1 MAKKVLIISTSLRG
15 KSNSEILA
23 KECEKGARDAGHD
36 VEFLSL
42 RGKDIRFCIGCLSCQ
57 KTGSCVLKD
66 DVPEIMAKVKEAE
79 VVVFATPIYY
89 YEMSGQMKTL
99 LDRLNP
105 LYDSDYCFRD
115 IYMIATAAE
124 DENTTIE
131 KAYNGLQGWVDC
143 FERATLKGYVFG
155 GGINNAGKAVQ
166 HAEAMR
172 QAYDLGRNV

>member
-15 KSNSEILA
+15 NSNSEILA
-23 KECEKGARDAGHD
+23 KECEKGAWDAGHD

-42 RGKDIRFCIGCLSCQ
+42 RGKDIRFCSGCLSCQ

-105 LYDSDYCFRD
+105 LYNSDYRFRD

-124 DENTTIE
+124 DERTTIE

-143 FERATLKGYVFG
+143 FPRCALVGTVFAG
-155 GGINNAGKAVQ
+155 GVNSVGEIAGHPAL
-166 HAEAMR
+166 E
-172 QAYDLGRNV
+172 QAYQMGKEV

>member
-1 MAKKVLIISTSLRG
+1 MAKKVIIISTSLRG
-15 KSNSEILA
+15 NSNSEILA
-23 KECEKGARDAGHD
+23 KECEKGARDAGHN

-42 RGKDIRFCIGCLSCQ
+42 RGKDIRFCRGCLSCQ

-105 LYDSDYCFRD
+105 LYNSDYRFRD

-124 DENTTIE
+124 DESTTIE

-143 FERATLKGYVFG
+143 FERAELKGCIFG
-155 GGINNAGKAVQ
+155 GGINDAGEAV
-166 HAEAMR
+166 
-172 QAYDLGRNV
+172 

>member
-66 DVPEIMAKVKEAE
+66 DVPEIMTKVKEAE

-124 DENTTIE
+124 DESTTIE

-155 GGINNAGKAVQ
+155 GGINDAGETVQ

>member
-1 MAKKVLIISTSLRG
+1 MVKKVLIISTSLRG

-99 LDRLNP
+99 LDRANSLFS
-105 LYDSDYCFRD
+105 SDYKFRD
-115 IYMIATAAE
+115 IYFLSTAADNE
-124 DENTTIE
+124 DD
-131 KAYNGLQGWVDC
+131 VD
-143 FERATLKGYVFG
+143 ERALHGLDGWIACYEKCKL
-155 GGINNAGKAVQ
+155 AGKIFAGGVNAPGEING
-166 HAEAMR
+166 HPALKE
-172 QAYDLGRNV
+172 AYDMGARIK

>member
-1 MAKKVLIISTSLRG
+1 MTKKVLIISTSLRG

-105 LYDSDYCFRD
+105 LYNSDYRFRD

-124 DENTTIE
+124 DESTTIE

-143 FERATLKGYVFG
+143 FERAELKGCILG
-155 GGINNAGKAVQ
+155 GGINDAGEAVH
-166 HAEAMR
+166 HAEAMQ

>member
-1 MAKKVLIISTSLRG
+1 MAKKVLIISTSLRS

-23 KECEKGARDAGHD
+23 KECEKGARDAGYD
-36 VEFLSL
+36 VELLSL

-66 DVPEIMAKVKEAE
+66 DVPEIMSKVKDAE
-79 VVVFATPIYY
+79 VIVFATPIYY

-105 LYDSDYCFRD
+105 LYDSDYRFRD

-124 DENTTIE
+124 DESTTIE

-143 FERATLKGYVFG
+143 FEQAELKGYVFG
-155 GGINNAGKAVQ
+155 GAINDTGDAAQ
-166 HAEAMR
+166 DTEALQ
-172 QAYDLGRNV
+172 QAYELARNL

>member
-1 MAKKVLIISTSLRG
+1 M
-15 KSNSEILA
+15 
-23 KECEKGARDAGHD
+23 
-36 VEFLSL
+36 
-42 RGKDIRFCIGCLSCQ
+42 
-57 KTGSCVLKD
+57 LKD

-124 DENTTIE
+124 DESTTIE

-155 GGINNAGKAVQ
+155 GGINDAGKAVQ

-172 QAYDLGRNV
+172 QAYNLGRNV

>member
-66 DVPEIMAKVKEAE
+66 DVPEIMTKVKEAE

-105 LYDSDYCFRD
+105 LCDSDYCFRD

-124 DENTTIE
+124 DESTTIE

-155 GGINNAGKAVQ
+155 GGINDAGKAVQ

>member
-23 KECEKGARDAGHD
+23 KACEKGARDAGHD

-42 RGKDIRFCIGCLSCQ
+42 RERNIRFCIGCLSCQ
-57 KTGSCVLKD
+57 KTGFCVLKD

-79 VVVFATPIYY
+79 VIVFATPIYY

-105 LYDSDYCFRD
+105 LYDSDYRFRD

-124 DENTTIE
+124 DESTTIE

-143 FERATLKGYVFG
+143 FEQAELKGYIFG
-155 GGINNAGKAVQ
+155 GGINDAGEATQ
-166 HAEAMR
+166 HTEAMQ
-172 QAYDLGRNV
+172 QAYDLGQNV

>member
-1 MAKKVLIISTSLRG
+1 MLQWRKKFLLSQPVY
-15 KSNSEILA
+15 SEILA